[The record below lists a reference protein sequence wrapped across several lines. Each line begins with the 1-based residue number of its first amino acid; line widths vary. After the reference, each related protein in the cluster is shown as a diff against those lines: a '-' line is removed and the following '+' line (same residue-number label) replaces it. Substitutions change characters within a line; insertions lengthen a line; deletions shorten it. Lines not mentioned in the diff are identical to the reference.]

1 MTALR
6 IAFRVRHFEKNNFLT
21 VSLVALPQETLSE
34 ADARFR
40 FGTRTMHEIF
50 ASNPDVNHV
59 MLRDHSGPLLARRI
73 FQRET
78 YYQHRFVA
86 PVAITG
92 VPMSSAAAQ
101 SSTLG
106 GGRASI
112 VAKDLGRLEDV
123 ARDNL
128 QDLAVPLL

>member
-1 MTALR
+1 MAEHTFVNDLLAAIDR
-6 IAFRVRHFEKNNFLT
+6 MDARAFAAFLT
-21 VSLVALPQETLSE
+21 P
-34 ADARFR
+34 DARFR

-59 MLRDHSGPLLARRI
+59 MLRDHTGPLLARRI